1 MNEKLPPV
9 NKFIKFLQLP
19 PIRVFVGF
27 VFLLLVISLVQ
38 FATVA
43 WPGHG
48 TSISNVVSVAITVLV
63 VSYAYY
69 GFVRVIE
76 RRSVT
81 ELSSQN
87 MFVELASGMLVGAI
101 LFSVTIGILWLLGYY
116 KVIGINPWT
125 VIFSWLVLAI
135 ISGVSEELLFRGI
148 LFRVVEESLGTW
160 LSLAISALIF
170 GLFHLANPNA
180 TLWGAIA
187 IAIEAGIMLAAAF
200 VYTRRLWLPIGIHF
214 AWNFVQ
220 GAIFGVAVSGNEATG
235 LLQSTLSGPP
245 SLSGG
250 DFGAEGSIFAVLV
263 CLVAGSYFIWKSY
276 QQGKFIKPFWNR
288 PK

>member
-43 WPGHG
+43 WPGHD

-160 LSLAISALIF
+160 FSLAISALIF